1 VLDLVHQSHH
11 TPAAVG
17 PRAAGVADVVA
28 FAYWSLLLLLL
39 LSLLLYPFVACTRY
53 ADVVVHRLLA
63 AAIGIA
69 PLPDD
74 LRDQE
79 LLHDCSGR

>member
-1 VLDLVHQSHH
+1 MLV
-11 TPAAVG
+11 
-17 PRAAGVADVVA
+17 
-28 FAYWSLLLLLL
+28 LLLLLL
-39 LSLLLYPFVACTRY
+39 LGACCFRDRY

-79 LLHDCSGR
+79 LLHDCSGRGGGVEGLWTKKMWVGREHKLLM

>member
-1 VLDLVHQSHH
+1 MSH
-11 TPAAVG
+11 PL
-17 PRAAGVADVVA
+17 PP
-28 FAYWSLLLLLL
+28 L
-39 LSLLLYPFVACTRY
+39 RY
-53 ADVVVHRLLA
+53 ADVVVNLLFA

-79 LLHDCSGR
+79 LLHDCSGE